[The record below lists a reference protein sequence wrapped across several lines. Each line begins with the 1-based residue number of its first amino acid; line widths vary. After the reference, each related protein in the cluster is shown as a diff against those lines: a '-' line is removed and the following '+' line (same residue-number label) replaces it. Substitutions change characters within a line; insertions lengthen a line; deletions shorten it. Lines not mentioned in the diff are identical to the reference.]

1 MVPLLGLRVLEL
13 AGILAGPAVGS
24 FFAELGADVVK
35 IENPVTGGDPTRGWR
50 LAGETSPEGLSAYF
64 CSVNWGKR
72 SLALDFTTQRPLLDR
87 LLERADVA
95 LVNFRPGSGIDPAGL
110 VREHP
115 RLVVG
120 SVTGYG
126 PTDPRPGFDALIQA
140 ESGFMELTGPP
151 GGPACK
157 LPVAL
162 LDLLAA
168 HQLKEGLLLA
178 LLQREKTGQGAL
190 VQVSLWETALAS
202 LANVAT
208 NVLMAGWEPC
218 RLGSEHPNLYPYG
231 TLLRCS
237 DGAVLLAVGT
247 DRQFSALCTALER
260 PDLSRLYATNRLRVE
275 GRELLRS
282 ELEAAC
288 SNVSS
293 QTLLGR
299 LQEAQ
304 VPAGRVQN
312 VRQALESPAA
322 QALLLEDG
330 PLRGLRSLVFSG
342 VEQVRLAA
350 PPVLGAHSQEVVAQW
365 LQGTFSS
372 EGSPAGSSSS
382 TSPGASRCPQKGQ

>member
-1 MVPLLGLRVLEL
+1 MGPLQGLRVLEL
-13 AGILAGPAVGS
+13 AGILAGPAVGG

-35 IENPVTGGDPTRGWR
+35 VENPATGGDPTRGWR
-50 LAGETSPEGLSAYF
+50 LSGETSPEGLSAYF

-72 SLALDFTTQRPLLDR
+72 SLALDFTSERPLLDG
-87 LLERADVA
+87 LLQQADVV
-95 LVNFRPGSGIDPAGL
+95 LVNFRPGSGLDPAAL
-110 VREHP
+110 ALEHP

-126 PTDPRPGFDALIQA
+126 PADPRPGFDALIQA

-178 LLQREKTGQGAL
+178 LLQREKTGKGAL

-218 RLGSEHPNLYPYG
+218 RSGTEHVNLFPYG
-231 TLLRCS
+231 TLLPCS
-237 DGAVLLAVGT
+237 DAPVLLAVGT
-247 DRQFSALCTALER
+247 DRQFSALCVALKR
-260 PDLSRLYATNRLRVE
+260 PDLAQTYSVNRLRVE
-275 GRELLRS
+275 RREELRRQL
-282 ELEAAC
+282 EEAA
-288 SNVSS
+288 SS
-293 QTLLGR
+293 VASQVLLER
-299 LQEAQ
+299 LQAAH
-304 VPAGRVQN
+304 VPAGRLQS
-312 VRQALESPAA
+312 VRQALASQAA

-330 PLRGLRSLVFSG
+330 PLQGLRSLVFSG
-342 VEQVRLAA
+342 VERVPLL
-350 PPVLGAHSQEVVAQW
+350 PPPALGAHSQEVLAHW